1 MLSEWGLNMRDNRAV
16 LSALYTVLTEAH
28 AMRRDAEAREIM
40 QGHPA
45 RDLGAF
51 TLLPTM
57 ERDLDWELS
66 EERAARASAELEAAG
81 FRTRIRTIEPVS
93 FFD

>member
-1 MLSEWGLNMRDNRAV
+1 MRDNRAV

-40 QGHPA
+40 QGYPA

-66 EERAARASAELEAAG
+66 IERAKRASAELEAAG
-81 FRTRIRTIEPVS
+81 FRTRIHTVEAAGA
-93 FFD
+93 FD

>member
-1 MLSEWGLNMRDNRAV
+1 MGEDRAV
-16 LSALYTVLTEAH
+16 LSAHYTVLTEAH

-40 QGHPA
+40 QGYPA

-66 EERAARASAELEAAG
+66 VERAERASLELQAAG
-81 FRTRIRTIEPVS
+81 FRTRIRTIEPVG

>member
-1 MLSEWGLNMRDNRAV
+1 MGDNRAV

-28 AMRRDAEAREIM
+28 AMRRDAEARRIM
-40 QGHPA
+40 QGYPA

-51 TLLPTM
+51 TELPTM

-66 EERAARASAELEAAG
+66 IERAERAKTELEAAG
-81 FRTRIRTIEPVS
+81 FRTRVRTIDA
-93 FFD
+93 FATFD